1 MSSSVSAAL
10 SFLYEKSLG
19 SVRRWRENG
28 LTVQLFYCVACSF
41 PADSEER
48 MKAHIETLHQDLASR
63 GTARGSQEL
72 LEPTTT
78 TSPGVHRCKGCSKE
92 LPSKAGLERH
102 QEECSQYRP
111 YRCEYCGRTFMISA
125 RLKHHRSQCQA
136 GPRPPS
142 FQCKVCSKQFVRK
155 DVYLLHLPVHAF
167 YL

>member
-28 LTVQLFYCVACSF
+28 LTVQLFYCVVCSF

-102 QEECSQYRP
+102 EEECPQYRP

-125 RLKHHRSQCQA
+125 RLKHHRRNCLSA
-136 GPRPPS
+136 PEPPK
-142 FQCKVCSKQFVRK
+142 FICKVCNKQFTDK
-155 DVYLLHLPVHAF
+155 GKYFEHIPVHAF
-167 YL
+167 M

>member
-28 LTVQLFYCVACSF
+28 LTVQLFYCVVCSF

-63 GTARGSQEL
+63 GSKEVV
-72 LEPTTT
+72 EPS
-78 TSPGVHRCKGCSKE
+78 SPGVHRCKGCSKE

-102 QEECSQYRP
+102 EQECPQYRP
-111 YRCEYCGRTFMISA
+111 YRCEYCGRTFLISA
-125 RLKHHRSQCQA
+125 RLKHHRTQCQS
-136 GPRPPS
+136 GPRPGA

>member
-1 MSSSVSAAL
+1 MSAAL

-28 LTVQLFYCVACSF
+28 LTVQLFYCVVCSF

-48 MKAHIETLHQDLASR
+48 MKTHIESLHQDLSR
-63 GTARGSQEL
+63 GGQEG
-72 LEPTTT
+72 LEP
-78 TSPGVHRCKGCSKE
+78 GLHQCKGCSKE
-92 LPSKAGLERH
+92 LPSKTGLERH

-111 YRCEYCGRTFMISA
+111 YRCEHCGRTFLLSA
-125 RLKHHRSQCQA
+125 RLKHHRGQCQA
-136 GPRPPS
+136 GPRPAAW
-142 FQCKVCSKQFVRK
+142 QCKVCSKQFARK